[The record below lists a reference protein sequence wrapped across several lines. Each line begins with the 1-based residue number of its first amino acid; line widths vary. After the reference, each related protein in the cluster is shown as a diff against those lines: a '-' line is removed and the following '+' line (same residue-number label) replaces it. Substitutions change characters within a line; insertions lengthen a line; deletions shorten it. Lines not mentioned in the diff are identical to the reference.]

1 MGARAVTD
9 APDQIDLARDR
20 DLVGR
25 AWELWLRRG
34 LFALLPAVTVLA
46 LLNVFGQRPQSYVA
60 NGEAASLEL
69 RAPARVRGG
78 LLYESRFRITAHRD
92 LAAAALVL
100 APGWLEGMTVNTIE
114 PSPESETSVDGKLR
128 FELGPISAGET
139 FVLFLQTQVNP
150 TTVGHRPQT
159 VQLYDGARE
168 ILELPRS
175 ITIFP

>member
-1 MGARAVTD
+1 MGAGAVTD
-9 APDQIDLARDR
+9 APDRIDLARDR

-25 AWELWLRRG
+25 RWEIWLRRG
-34 LFALLPAVTVLA
+34 LFALLPVVAVLA
-46 LLNVFGQRPQSYVA
+46 LLNVFGQHPQSHAVNA
-60 NGEAASLEL
+60 EAASLEL
-69 RAPARVRGG
+69 RTPARVRGG
-78 LLYESRFRITAHRD
+78 LLYESRFRISAHHD

-114 PSPESETSVDGKLR
+114 PSPESETSVDGRLR
-128 FELGPISAGET
+128 LELGPISAGNT

-150 TTVGHRPQT
+150 TTVGRHLQT

-175 ITIFP
+175 ISIFP

>member
-1 MGARAVTD
+1 MGTRAVTD
-9 APDQIDLARDR
+9 APDRIDLARDR

-25 AWELWLRRG
+25 GWELWLRRG
-34 LFALLPAVTVLA
+34 LFALLPAVAVLA
-46 LLNVFGQRPQSYVA
+46 LLNVFGQHPQSYVVNA
-60 NGEAASLEL
+60 EAASLEL

-78 LLYESRFRITAHRD
+78 LLYESRFRISAHRD

-114 PSPESETSVDGKLR
+114 PSPESETSRDGRLR
-128 FELGPISAGET
+128 LELGRISAGET

-150 TTVGHRPQT
+150 TTVGHHPQT

>member
-1 MGARAVTD
+1 MGAGAVTD
-9 APDQIDLARDR
+9 VPDRIDLARDR

-25 AWELWLRRG
+25 RWEIWLRRG
-34 LFALLPAVTVLA
+34 LFALLPVVAVLA
-46 LLNVFGQRPQSYVA
+46 LLNVFGQHPQSHAVNA
-60 NGEAASLEL
+60 EAASLEL

-78 LLYESRFRITAHRD
+78 LLYESRFRISAHHD

-114 PSPESETSVDGKLR
+114 PSPESETSVDGRLR
-128 FELGPISAGET
+128 LELGPISAGNT

-150 TTVGHRPQT
+150 TTVGRHLQT

-175 ITIFP
+175 ISIFP